1 MNRKM
6 WVVWAGALLVIAG
19 CSSTPT
25 AKDIAKD
32 EVAAT
37 EVREKSQVARTQ
49 REQARAQAYMEK
61 VPKWV
66 VEPPKGDGDV
76 AYAVGVG
83 QSSKMDLAQKKAAL
97 EAQFELAKGFKQAL
111 SGSERQ
117 YRRDNGKAGVDERFT
132 LLIDQVVDRV
142 PLAGYEVVRR
152 ETLPIDGAF
161 HSFVLMKA
169 SYSEMQRVLAE
180 RSSERRDR
188 SIDEQFD
195 ELERRLKE
203 HRKERDAAKAEVAA
217 SPPVSD
223 PGTALVGAR

>member
-6 WVVWAGALLVIAG
+6 WLVCAGALLVMTG

-25 AKDIAKD
+25 AKDIARD
-32 EVAAT
+32 EAAAAA
-37 EVREKSQVARTQ
+37 VREKSQVARTQ
-49 REQARAQAYMEK
+49 REQASAEAYMEK

-66 VEPPKGDGDV
+66 AEPPKGDGDV
-76 AYAVGVG
+76 VYAVGVG
-83 QSSKMDLAQKKAAL
+83 QSSKMDLAQKKAVL

-117 YRRDNGKAGVDERFT
+117 YRRDNGKVGVDERFT

-169 SYSEMQRVLAE
+169 SYGEMQRVLSE
-180 RSSERRDR
+180 RSAEQRGR

-203 HRKERDAAKAEVAA
+203 HRRERDAAKGEVVV
-217 SPPVSD
+217 SPPAADQGV
-223 PGTALVGAR
+223 ALVGAR